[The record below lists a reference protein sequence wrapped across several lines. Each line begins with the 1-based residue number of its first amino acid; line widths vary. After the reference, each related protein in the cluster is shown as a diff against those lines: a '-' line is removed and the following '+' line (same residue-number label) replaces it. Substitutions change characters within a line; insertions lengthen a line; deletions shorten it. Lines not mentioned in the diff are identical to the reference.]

1 MTPLELKNAR
11 ILLGLK
17 TNEAAVHLGKMSL
30 RGWQYL
36 EKGER
41 TINPDI
47 IDNINA
53 LLNRRQEMIR
63 DLIDTQGMN
72 LNHVSVIYYSAP
84 EYCENILE
92 WRFTQSLARTLHFDF
107 GAKLIVFNP
116 EEYFKWLVG
125 REDNQK
131 NRALWAASFQAA

>member
-1 MTPLELKNAR
+1 MTPIELKNAR
-11 ILLGLK
+11 ILLGL
-17 TNEAAVHLGKMSL
+17 TTDEAAVHLGKMSL
-30 RGWQYL
+30 RSWQYL

-41 TINPDI
+41 TISHNVM
-47 IDNINA
+47 DNITA
-53 LLNRRQEMIR
+53 LLTRRQEMIR
-63 DLIDTQGMN
+63 DLIDTQGIN
-72 LNHVSVIYYSAP
+72 LNHVAVIYHEAP
-84 EYCENILE
+84 EYCESILE

-125 REDNQK
+125 REDNKK